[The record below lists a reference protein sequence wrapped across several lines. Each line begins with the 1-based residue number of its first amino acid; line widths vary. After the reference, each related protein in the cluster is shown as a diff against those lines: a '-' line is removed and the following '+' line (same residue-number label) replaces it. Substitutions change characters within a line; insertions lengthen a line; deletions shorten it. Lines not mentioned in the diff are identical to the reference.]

1 MKRLAFILFL
11 SLAALLAACAAPTPT
26 VAPSATV
33 PLEATATLP
42 PPTATAQASPT
53 PASLTLSDAL
63 GRQVTL
69 PALPQ
74 RIVIVGRAVSLLSD
88 AAYLFPEAV
97 ERVVSAAATPQGG
110 GPDFLALVDP
120 NLAQKTA
127 FQTQVGPEQVVAAR
141 PDLAIMKTYMAET
154 LGKPL
159 EELGIPVVYLSMETA
174 EEYQREMLT
183 LGQIFGNPERAEEI
197 NRYYQQQVNAV
208 TSALAG
214 LDEAQKPRT
223 LLLYYSDRDGQ
234 VAFNVAPK
242 SWMQTWMTQ
251 TAGGRP
257 VWTDIELGNGW
268 TKVNLEQIAAWDA
281 DTIVIINYSGN
292 PEETVAR
299 LRQDPQWQAMRAVR
313 EGRLYAFPKDYYSW
327 DQPDTRW
334 ILGLRW
340 LASRLHPEA
349 FSGLDII
356 SEAKAFF
363 AFGYGI
369 DEATFNANILPLLKG
384 DLK

>member
-1 MKRLAFILFL
+1 MKRFSPLLLIL
-11 SLAALLAACAAPTPT
+11 LAALLTACAAATPT
-26 VAPSATV
+26 SIP
-33 PLEATATLP
+33 EATATLP

-53 PASLTLSDAL
+53 PTAVTVNDAL

-69 PALPQ
+69 PALRQ
-74 RIVIVGRAVSLLSD
+74 RIAIVGRAVSLLND
-88 AAYLFPEAV
+88 AAYLFPEAI

-110 GPDFLALVDP
+110 SGDFIALIDP
-120 NLAQKTA
+120 NLPQKTA
-127 FQTQVGPEQVVAAR
+127 FQTQVGPEQVITAQ
-141 PDLAIMKTYMAET
+141 PDLALMKPYMAET

-159 EELGIPVVYLSMETA
+159 EALGVPVVYLSMETP
-174 EEYQREMLT
+174 EEFQRDVRT
-183 LGQIFGNPERAEEI
+183 LGQIFGNPERAEDI
-197 NRYYQQQVNAV
+197 NRYYQQQVDAV
-208 TSALAG
+208 TGALAS

-234 VAFNVAPK
+234 VAFNVAPN
-242 SWMQTWMTQ
+242 SWIQTWMAQ

-257 VWTDIELGNGW
+257 VWTEIELGSGW

-281 DTIVIINYSGN
+281 DAIFIINYTGD

-313 EGRLYAFPKDYYSW
+313 EGRLYAFPRDYYSW
-327 DQPDTRW
+327 DQADPRW

-340 LASRLHPEA
+340 LAFRLHPEA
-349 FSGLDII
+349 FPALDMIN
-356 SEAKAFF
+356 EAKAFF

-369 DEATFNANILPLLKG
+369 DETTFNASILPLLKG
-384 DLK
+384 DLR